1 MQSVLETMK
10 HKHRLLLLGVLVA
23 TTVVC
28 MKARA
33 QKTVTQIP
41 EVVVQKKKKTILYTR
56 LNIFPE
62 VEEIRE
68 VTENHF
74 FNTIYERI
82 SKSNDLRILQTNG
95 YVNMEENL
103 QEQVAE
109 LCQNNDADFVVIPSI
124 KFFKVGFGKYIFSSQ
139 VVVTLDL
146 YNAQGH
152 LVSSS
157 VYDTL
162 KRKGR
167 MFGSAES
174 SIKKGTMGAYKMMK
188 KNIP

>member
-28 MKARA
+28 MKAKA
-33 QKTVTQIP
+33 QMTVTHIP

-103 QEQVAE
+103 QGQVTE

-174 SIKKGTMGAYKMMK
+174 SIKKGTMCQ
-188 KNIP
+188 